1 MWDKK
6 GDLALPAYF
15 SIALAALV
23 IILFIFAILFF
34 VVGVPK
40 NPNLVIKSASYQDSS
55 KLMIILKTEA
65 SQVSDTKISE
75 LLSLANKDESYKDQL
90 SKDISF
96 LLDKLPKPK
105 EDSQWILNIKINN
118 SAFLNVGEENPLGVN
133 YLKQNIVV
141 PLENKD
147 LAFVELYL
155 NCLLCKEEDI
165 DNVA

>member
-105 EDSQWILNIKINN
+105 EDSQWILNIKNTNIFMKYQLIF
-118 SAFLNVGEENPLGVN
+118 AFH
-133 YLKQNIVV
+133 
-141 PLENKD
+141 
-147 LAFVELYL
+147 
-155 NCLLCKEEDI
+155 
-165 DNVA
+165 

>member
-65 SQVSDTKISE
+65 GQESDTKLYE
-75 LLSLANKDESYKDQL
+75 L
-90 SKDISF
+90 
-96 LLDKLPKPK
+96 
-105 EDSQWILNIKINN
+105 
-118 SAFLNVGEENPLGVN
+118 
-133 YLKQNIVV
+133 
-141 PLENKD
+141 
-147 LAFVELYL
+147 
-155 NCLLCKEEDI
+155 
-165 DNVA
+165 